1 MQVSTALLNGSVLI
15 VDDDTEALE
24 EMADALHGC
33 GLAVHTARNEVMA
46 LNLSNEHRPQIIIMD
61 YLLRGYC
68 GLDAIKTIRTFLPET
83 QVIMVSAHEDLFSV
97 MKTINHADSGVIAVL
112 KKPLSIDR
120 VGIFVRKTLERRLK
134 ALGFESHNTRAS
146 LHHKGGPN

>member
-1 MQVSTALLNGSVLI
+1 
-15 VDDDTEALE
+15 
-24 EMADALHGC
+24 
-33 GLAVHTARNEVMA
+33 MA

>member
-1 MQVSTALLNGSVLI
+1 MQLSSALLNGSVLI
-15 VDDDTEALE
+15 VDDDIAALE

-61 YLLRGYC
+61 YLLRDYC
-68 GLDAIKTIRTFLPET
+68 GLDAVKTIRTFLPET

-120 VGIFVRKTLERRLK
+120 VGKFVRKTLERRLK
-134 ALGFESHNTRAS
+134 NFSFESRDIRAS
-146 LHHKGGPN
+146 LHDERGPK